1 MLRGSIDL
9 LGLYNYDNT
18 VLSTLVLPTDEEGHD
33 LIDRSTLTD
42 NLLMETAELELIYGS
57 VPFMKTAIGSWSA
70 KQVEVWTKLYET
82 MHYEYN
88 PIWNK
93 DGTIYETITRNLA
106 GTDNRS
112 QDITRTDNLL
122 RQDDYTRTDNL
133 KREEDYTRTDNLAHT
148 DDATTTTDVYG
159 YNSSTGAPKTLVTVD
174 NDTSDTGTQRN
185 AGSTSDSGTQRNAG
199 SSANTGTQ
207 RTAGTDNHTTSD
219 TGTIATAR
227 AEQGNIGL
235 TSTQEL
241 IKQQR
246 DIVKFNVMDYIIND
260 FKRRFCLMVY

>member
-1 MLRGSIDL
+1 MLRSTIDL

-18 VLSTLVLPTDEEGHD
+18 VLATLVLPSDENGED
-33 LIDRSTLTD
+33 LIDRDTLTT

-57 VPFMKTAIGSWSA
+57 VPFMKTAIGAWSA
-70 KQVEVWTKLYET
+70 KQVEVWTKLYES
-82 MHYEYN
+82 MHFEYN

-93 DGTIYETITRNLA
+93 DGTTDETITHNLA

-112 QDITRTDNLL
+112 QDITRS
-122 RQDDYTRTDNL
+122 DDFTRIDNL
-133 KREEDYTRTDNLAHT
+133 KREDDYTRTDNLAHT

-185 AGSTSDSGTQRNAG
+185 AGSSTNS
-199 SSANTGTQ
+199 GTQ
-207 RTAGTDNHTTSD
+207 RTAGSSREAGYDNRSTSD
-219 TGTIATAR
+219 TGTITTSR
-227 AEQGNIGL
+227 TEQGNIGV
-235 TSTQEL
+235 TTTQEM
-241 IKQQR
+241 IKQER
-246 DIVKFNVMDYIIND
+246 DVVQFNVMDYIIND

>member
-1 MLRGSIDL
+1 MLRATIDL

-18 VLSTLVLPTDEEGHD
+18 VLATLVLPSDENGED
-33 LIDRSTLTD
+33 LIDRDTLTT

-57 VPFMKTAIGSWSA
+57 VPFMKTAIGAWSA
-70 KQVEVWTKLYET
+70 KQVEVWTKLYES
-82 MHYEYN
+82 MHFEYN

-93 DGTIYETITRNLA
+93 DGTIDETITRDLA
-106 GTDNRS
+106 AS
-112 QDITRTDNLL
+112 QDITRTDNL
-122 RQDDYTRTDNL
+122 
-133 KREEDYTRTDNLAHT
+133 KREDDFTRTDNLAHT

-174 NDTSDTGTQRN
+174 NDTSDTGTVRNAGSSTNSGTVRN
-185 AGSTSDSGTQRNAG
+185 AGSTT
-199 SSANTGTQ
+199 
-207 RTAGTDNHTTSD
+207 D
-219 TGTIATAR
+219 TGTITTSR
-227 AEQGNIGL
+227 TEQGNIGL

-246 DIVKFNVMDYIIND
+246 DIVQFNVMDYIIND

>member
-1 MLRGSIDL
+1 MLRASIDL

-33 LIDRSTLTD
+33 LIDRSTLID

-57 VPFMKTAIGSWSA
+57 VPFMKTAIGAWSA
-70 KQVEVWTKLYET
+70 KQVEVWTKLYES
-82 MHYEYN
+82 MHFEYN

-93 DGTIYETITRNLA
+93 DGTIDETITHNLA
-106 GTDNRS
+106 GTDNRT
-112 QDITRTDNLL
+112 QDITRTDNLSHS
-122 RQDDYTRTDNL
+122 
-133 KREEDYTRTDNLAHT
+133 EDYTRTDNLAHT

-174 NDTSDTGTQRN
+174 NDTSDTGTQRT
-185 AGSTSDSGTQRNAG
+185 AGTSS
-199 SSANTGTQ
+199 NTGTV
-207 RTAGTDNHTTSD
+207 RNAGTDNRSTSD
-219 TGTIATAR
+219 TGTITTSR
-227 AEQGNIGL
+227 TEQGNIGL

-246 DIVKFNVMDYIIND
+246 DVVQFNVTDYIIND

>member
-1 MLRGSIDL
+1 MLRASIDL

-18 VLSTLVLPTDEEGHD
+18 VLNGLKLPTDDEGTE
-33 LIDRSTLTD
+33 LIDRSELVD
-42 NLLMETAELELIYGS
+42 NLLMETAELELVYGS
-57 VPFMKTAIGSWSA
+57 APFMKTAITAWSS
-70 KQVEVWTKLYET
+70 KQVGIWRKLYDT
-82 MHYEYN
+82 MHFEYN

-93 DGTIYETITRNLA
+93 DGTIDETITHNLA
-106 GTDNRS
+106 GTDNRT

-148 DDATTTTDVYG
+148 DDATTTTDVFG
-159 YNSSTGAPKTLVTVD
+159 YNSSTAAPKTKVTVD

-219 TGTIATAR
+219 TGTITTSR
-227 AEQGNIGL
+227 TEQGNIGL

-241 IKQQR
+241 ISQER

>member
-1 MLRGSIDL
+1 MLRASIDL

-57 VPFMKTAIGSWSA
+57 VPFMKTAIGAWSA

-93 DGTIYETITRNLA
+93 DGTIDETITHNLA
-106 GTDNRS
+106 GTDNRT
-112 QDITRTDNLL
+112 QDITRTDNLMHS
-122 RQDDYTRTDNL
+122 
-133 KREEDYTRTDNLAHT
+133 EDYTRTDNLAHT

-185 AGSTSDSGTQRNAG
+185 AGTSS
-199 SSANTGTQ
+199 NTGTV
-207 RTAGTDNHTTSD
+207 RNAGTDNRSTSD
-219 TGTIATAR
+219 TGTITTSR
-227 AEQGNIGL
+227 TEQGNIGV
-235 TSTQEL
+235 TTTQEM
-241 IKQQR
+241 IKQER
-246 DIVKFNVMDYIIND
+246 DVVQFNVMDYIIND